1 MSSGTRGIVPTTT
14 VHWQVPDFQVG
25 QNYAIIKNNELQRQE
40 TNLFCL

>member
-1 MSSGTRGIVPTTT
+1 MSSGTEVVPTTCT
-14 VHWQVPDFQVG
+14 TVPDFQVG